1 MRVSQLTR
9 FIETERRNIMKDIL
23 VVVKDT
29 ENQKLFKEALEE
41 EYKVQICTDR
51 EQMRKILEHKI
62 PDVLI
67 LEYDKVHFPVLEII
81 GNIKSKDELR
91 RLPIVVISDGADEEI
106 ERKCMEIGVNDFIF
120 RPCSKV
126 GILSRTR
133 RVLEVERLKS
143 QIRQEINLKNAEE
156 AEIWDLARRDPL
168 TKLWNRVHTEKSI
181 NEFLKER
188 RHSGALLMIDLDE
201 FKEIN
206 DTYGHIVG
214 DEILKEFSN
223 TLIALTRE
231 NDIVC
236 RLGGDEFIVFLKNV
250 AYQSVVSEK
259 IEQMIV
265 TLEKRI
271 ILPEG
276 KGQIR
281 VSAGVALAP
290 MDGRNFNELYQ
301 NADRALYYVKQN
313 GKGSY
318 HFYSEEGAHD
328 TGSIKKKSTQ
338 VDLEH
343 LRSFIQE
350 MGYRKGAYQVEYDG
364 FKKIYRFVARCIGR
378 TGQDVQTLLFT
389 LIKADGNSPTV
400 TELVFAMDNLRD
412 AVNESIRRGD
422 VATNYSSSQFVVILM
437 DSTIEDGLMVANRI
451 VEKYNELHHYQPD
464 VELHFDIQT
473 VNAAPISDDF

>member
-1 MRVSQLTR
+1 
-9 FIETERRNIMKDIL
+9 MKDIL
-23 VVVKDT
+23 VVAKDT

-51 EQMRKILEHKI
+51 EQMRKTLEHKI

-81 GNIKSKDELR
+81 GDIKCKDELS
-91 RLPIVVISDGADEEI
+91 RLPIILVISDETDEEV
-106 ERKCMEIGVNDFIF
+106 ERKCMECMEIGVNDL
-120 RPCSKV
+120 
-126 GILSRTR
+126 ILYPQIKPSILFSIK
-133 RVLEVERLKS
+133 RVLEVERLKD
-143 QIRQEINLKNAEE
+143 QIRQEINLRNGE
-156 AEIWDLARRDPL
+156 ADEIWALKKRDPL
-168 TKLWNRVHTEKSI
+168 TKLWNGIHTEKII
-181 NEFLKER
+181 NEYLKER
-188 RHSGALLMIDLDE
+188 RHSGALLMIDLDDY
-201 FKEIN
+201 KGIS

-231 NDIVC
+231 NDIVG
-236 RLGGDEFIVFLKNV
+236 RVGGDKFIVFLKNV

-259 IEQMIV
+259 IEQMII

-271 ILPEG
+271 ILPED
-276 KGQIR
+276 KGHIR
-281 VSAGVALAP
+281 FSTGVALAP
-290 MDGRNFNELYQ
+290 MDGRNFSELYQ

-328 TGSIKKKSTQ
+328 TGNIKKKSTQ

-350 MGYRKGAYQVEYDG
+350 MGYKKGAYQVEYDG

-451 VEKYNELHHYQPD
+451 VEKYNELHHYQSD

-473 VNAAPISDDF
+473 VNAAPVSDDF

>member
-1 MRVSQLTR
+1 
-9 FIETERRNIMKDIL
+9 MKDIL

-29 ENQKLFKEALEE
+29 ENQTLLKEALEE

-81 GNIKSKDELR
+81 ENIKSKDELR
-91 RLPIVVISDGADEEI
+91 KLPIIVLSDGADEEV

-133 RVLEVERLKS
+133 RVLEVERLKG
-143 QIRQEINLKNAEE
+143 QIRREINLKNAEV
-156 AEIWDLARRDPL
+156 AEIRDLARRDPL
-168 TKLWNRVHTEKSI
+168 TKLWNRLHTEETI
-181 NEFLKER
+181 NEYLKER
-188 RHSGALLMIDLDE
+188 RHSGALLMIDLDD
-201 FKEIN
+201 FKGIN

-223 TLIALTRE
+223 TLNALTRE

-259 IEQMIV
+259 VEQLIV

-271 ILPEG
+271 VLPEG
-276 KGQIR
+276 KGHIR

-301 NADRALYYVKQN
+301 NADCALYYVKQN

-328 TGSIKKKSTQ
+328 TGNIKKKSTQ

-350 MGYRKGAYQVEYDG
+350 MGYKKGAYQVEYDG

-389 LIKADGNSPTV
+389 LIKGDGNSLAV
-400 TELVFAMDNLRD
+400 TELMFAMDKLKN

-451 VEKYNELHHYQPD
+451 MEKYNELHGYQPD
-464 VELHFDIQT
+464 VELHYDIQT